1 MTLVKIQFCLFLRAR
16 IIIQMSISEILL
28 NLRKKYVVKKLNE
41 SIGYYEN
48 DVIDQIIQI
57 IDTHIKD

>member
-1 MTLVKIQFCLFLRAR
+1 
-16 IIIQMSISEILL
+16 MSISEILL